1 LFGIVR
7 AMSNKRSDNHLPEE
21 VLGLL
26 SSIFFMP
33 VIAVIAMLTAMLLP
47 SVTSLRGEVIT
58 RLYWV
63 GVAGG
68 VFGIVLLFLARLPLY
83 RQGRFLTFGPRE
95 LDQIHRRLYWL
106 AYLVVLVS
114 MGLFVVVWLRLR

>member
-1 LFGIVR
+1 
-7 AMSNKRSDNHLPEE
+7 MNNKRSDRHLPEE

-26 SSIFFMP
+26 ASIFFMP
-33 VIAVIAMLTAMLLP
+33 AIAVIGLLTATLLP

-63 GVAGG
+63 GVAAG

-83 RQGRFLTFGPRE
+83 RQRRFWTFGPRE
-95 LDQIHRRLYWL
+95 LDRFHRGLYWL

-114 MGLFVVVWLRLR
+114 IGLFVIVWLKLR

>member
-1 LFGIVR
+1 
-7 AMSNKRSDNHLPEE
+7 MSNKRSDNHLPEE